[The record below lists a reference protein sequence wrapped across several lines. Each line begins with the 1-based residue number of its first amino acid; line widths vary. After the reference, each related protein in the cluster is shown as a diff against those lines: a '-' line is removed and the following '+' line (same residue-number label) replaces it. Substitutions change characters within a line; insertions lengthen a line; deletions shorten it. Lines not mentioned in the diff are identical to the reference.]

1 MGGIVTGRLRFRR
14 MKYGSM
20 SYRGMSRDGS
30 VLTASLRV
38 QVKPLTCI
46 PHHRDRANPKDIGT
60 NDAMGEFSLTAIDA
74 LSSMAVMAA
83 SDEVEAQRFWETAEE
98 LVRIYW

>member
-1 MGGIVTGRLRFRR
+1 MDGNGWCPLRR
-14 MKYGSM
+14 
-20 SYRGMSRDGS
+20 
-30 VLTASLRV
+30 VLTGEIGALK
-38 QVKPLTCI
+38 VKPLTCI

-83 SDEVEAQRFWETAEE
+83 SDEVEAHRFWETVEE
-98 LVRIYW
+98 LARIYW